1 MPNWKKVV
9 VSGSD
14 AALNSLNVTTAFTA
28 SGNIYPTDLGIDR
41 QVLKT
46 DGLGNV
52 TFGYPEEIVAIVKNV
67 SGGTILKGTPVHSTQ
82 SGAMGNVV
90 GIIPASASDA
100 STMPATFVLNET
112 LADEAEGEAL
122 AAGFIQGVNTSGF
135 EVGQIVYVGESGGYT
150 NVKPTGS
157 NLIQN
162 LGIVTKI
169 GATNG
174 SGYVLGAGRSND
186 VPNIPAGYAWIG
198 NASQVA
204 TPTPTSSI
212 QNVVSASYAS
222 TASYV
227 TVGVGGIYGGN
238 GTVPLNTT
246 ASINGDFTFLGL
258 DEDTRLIVR
267 DGNNGGQLQL
277 FSDGALGQSA
287 LEYYNPAGTS
297 LLHKI
302 QIAGGDTRY
311 QSNQR
316 DLVFSTSTSSLS
328 SGIFITAGNGN
339 VGIGTVTP
347 NYKLDVN
354 GTTNINGNTT
364 ITGSVN
370 VINGNVNITSN
381 ANFFQGV
388 STIGSNVSLIGVN
401 SSDQIYIGNQGYD
414 NIIADDTTI
423 SGSLEV
429 TNSSKS
435 SLFLNKQI
443 LTQDQTI
450 PSTDNGM
457 LTGPISVSESIN
469 LTIELSS
476 TLVIL

>member
-14 AALNSLNVTTAFTA
+14 AALNSLNITTSLTA
-28 SGNIYPTDLGIDR
+28 SGLNYPDTDGVDR
-41 QVLKT
+41 QVIKT
-46 DGLGNV
+46 DGLGNL
-52 TFGYPEEIVAIVKNV
+52 TFGYPEEIIAIVKNV
-67 SGGTILKGTPVHSTQ
+67 SGGTLLKGTPVHATE

-90 GIIPASASDA
+90 GVIPASASVA
-100 STMPATFVLNET
+100 TSMPATFVLNET

-122 AAGFIQGVNTSGF
+122 ASGFIQGVNTSGF

-169 GATNG
+169 DATNG
-174 SGYVLGAGRSND
+174 SGYVLGAGRAND
-186 VPNIPAGYAWIG
+186 VPNILEGYAWIG
-198 NASQVA
+198 NSDGVA
-204 TPTPTSSI
+204 IPTPTSSI
-212 QNVVSASYAS
+212 QNVISSSFAS
-222 TASYV
+222 TV
-227 TVGVGGIYGGN
+227 PTGVGGIYGGN

-267 DGNNGGQLQL
+267 DGNNGGQLHL

-328 SGIFITAGNGN
+328 SGIFITAGNGD

-347 NYKLDVN
+347 NYKLDIN

-364 ITGSVN
+364 IT
-370 VINGNVNITSN
+370 
-381 ANFFQGV
+381 
-388 STIGSNVSLIGVN
+388 
-401 SSDQIYIGNQGYD
+401 
-414 NIIADDTTI
+414 
-423 SGSLEV
+423 GSLEV